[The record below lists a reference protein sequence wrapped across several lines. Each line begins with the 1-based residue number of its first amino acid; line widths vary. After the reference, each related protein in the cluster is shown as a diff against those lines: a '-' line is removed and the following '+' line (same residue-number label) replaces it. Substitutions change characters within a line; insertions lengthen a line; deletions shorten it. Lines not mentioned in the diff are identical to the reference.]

1 MISAGT
7 KPRKTGKRMKT
18 SKSIF
23 ISKKDYYLQNLLV
36 EEQSNQSFNQV
47 VFWMDPLTITL
58 L

>member
-23 ISKKDYYLQNLLV
+23 ISKKGLL
-36 EEQSNQSFNQV
+36 F
-47 VFWMDPLTITL
+47 TKIY
-58 L
+58 